1 MLFLAARCSSS
12 SIWFRITDS
21 AASAMF
27 ALQIDVGACSSA
39 TCGTT
44 PSVVIHE
51 PLSRFLRFASA
62 EICSGDL
69 VTCFLASL
77 LFGASVVGPAAGMA
91 NRSKR
96 GISSAQS
103 FRNLSTLESMLSNPM
118 LSSPMLSN
126 AR

>member
-1 MLFLAARCSSS
+1 MLFLTARCSSS
-12 SIWFRITDS
+12 SVWFRIADS
-21 AASAMF
+21 AASE
-27 ALQIDVGACSSA
+27 IDRLPACSSA
-39 TCGTT
+39 TCGT
-44 PSVVIHE
+44 
-51 PLSRFLRFASA
+51 LSRFLRFASA

-96 GISSAQS
+96 GINSAQS